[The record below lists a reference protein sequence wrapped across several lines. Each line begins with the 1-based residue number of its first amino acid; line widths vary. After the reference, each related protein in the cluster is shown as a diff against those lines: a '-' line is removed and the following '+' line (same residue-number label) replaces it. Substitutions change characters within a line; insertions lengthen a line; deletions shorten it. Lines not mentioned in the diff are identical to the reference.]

1 MTSLY
6 KSVLFEIRPRLQ
18 CVNAFITL
26 SSGHQTIE
34 VTLDDEIV
42 IMTIGTE
49 VARIPC
55 RGIKIISNSVSCLK
69 VTDTFVT
76 FRFFTESAEE
86 IGSFKTELLQ
96 NTISSEESLSNKP
109 LLSNGV
115 KYVLKCINCNRSL
128 SDPIEYTRILPLP
141 SESSDASDWFCH
153 NHGENTNISLD
164 PKPSDIF
171 YSQCFVHMNAK
182 CVSNVKSCKQVFVCK
197 FCLQWLGTKHNDS
210 TIKIWFNTIKFTH
223 AYGSISSCSLDDAF
237 QTIKNSLKYSL
248 HNATK
253 LLLSCNTS
261 STQTGTIMLWVLEK
275 KLQILFGDTNVKEYN
290 VAKVLFKFVSKDEHL
305 LRQWENDS
313 LVTSVD
319 ISKPMMVEL
328 LTNLH
333 KCNKLFPLEYSKSN
347 GFNVSYAFLYDIF

>member
-26 SSGHQTIE
+26 STGHQTIE

-42 IMTIGTE
+42 ILTIGTE
-49 VARIPC
+49 VAKIPC
-55 RGIKIISNSVSCLK
+55 RGIKIISNSVTCLK
-69 VTDTFVT
+69 VTDKFLT
-76 FRFFTESAEE
+76 FRFLTESAEE
-86 IGSFKTELLQ
+86 IGSFKTELLH
-96 NTISSEESLSNKP
+96 NTVANEESLNNKP

-115 KYVLKCINCNRSL
+115 TYVLQCINCNRSL

-141 SESSDASDWFCH
+141 SENSDASDWFCH
-153 NHGENTNISLD
+153 NHGEKTNISLD

-182 CVSNVKSCKQVFVCK
+182 CVSNIKSCKQVFVCR
-197 FCLQWLGTKHNDS
+197 FCLQWLGTKHNNN

-223 AYGSISSCSLDDAF
+223 YSGSISSCSLEDAF
-237 QTIKNSLKYSL
+237 QTIKNSLRYSI
-248 HNATK
+248 HNASK
-253 LLLSCNTS
+253 ILLSCHTS

-275 KLQILFGDTNVKEYN
+275 KLQILFGETNVKEYN

-305 LRQWENDS
+305 LQQWENDS